1 VFIEQKRL
9 AGRGLCRVCLAGAV
23 LFSLAAG
30 GLSGCATTGGAASV
44 EAPAAPAEQAPG
56 VAVEG
61 LAERILAQLAA
72 NDAAIQNFR
81 ASGKFMLK
89 SPELQ
94 DVQVLRQSSIRF
106 RRPADLYVVGRKYS
120 KAVFSLTCSG
130 EGFLIVM
137 PTEDSYFS
145 SKGAARFNGVSRS
158 VSPRDIANEMFFPE
172 AWDKLNSNTVVLAD
186 LNDAGDRAV
195 LHVYESRRRET
206 LRRKVTVEGPRWH
219 VVENARFD
227 GEAEP
232 VAITTLGNYREES
245 GAWFATLIQSRF
257 PAENAYMQFDAST
270 FEING
275 ALETGDFDLETQLK
289 EARDK
294 GYKEWE
300 RR

>member
-1 VFIEQKRL
+1 M
-9 AGRGLCRVCLAGAV
+9 
-23 LFSLAAG
+23 AAG
-30 GLSGCATTGGAASV
+30 GPVSG
-44 EAPAAPAEQAPG
+44 AE
-56 VAVEG
+56 VEG

-72 NDAAIQNFR
+72 NDAAIQSFR

-130 EGFLIVM
+130 DGFLIVM
-137 PTEDSYFS
+137 PTEDRYFAS
-145 SKGAARFNGVSRS
+145 EGAARFNGVSRS

-172 AWDKLNSNTVVLAD
+172 AWGELNPNTVVLAD

-206 LRRKVTVEGPRWH
+206 LRRRVTVEGPHWH

-227 GEAEP
+227 GETEP

-245 GAWFATLIQSRF
+245 GVWFATLIESRF

-275 ALETGDFDLETQLK
+275 ALETEDFDLKGQLK

-300 RR
+300 RQ